1 MAADDTTELPIFHEI
16 ETAWFHERGH
26 SVLQGPPTTA
36 RAVPA
41 ARTAPAPPA
50 PSAVPAA
57 APSAP
62 RQRPAGAGPTTPKTT
77 DWRSVADAGWRAATA
92 AQDPPTAGSTRSGL
106 PKRAPQA
113 QLVPGGVPARP
124 AKLNRP
130 SAEELRGLLSSYQRG
145 VQRGRQAGG
154 SNPNH
159 AAQATEENR

>member
-1 MAADDTTELPIFHEI
+1 LPIFREI

-26 SVLQGPPTTA
+26 SVMQGPPTPA
-36 RAVPA
+36 RPAPA
-41 ARTAPAPPA
+41 ASQGASPAPPSVA
-50 PSAVPAA
+50 
-57 APSAP
+57 
-62 RQRPAGAGPTTPKTT
+62 RPQPTGAGPTDPVRA
-77 DWRSVADAGWRAATA
+77 DWRSVADDGWRAASA
-92 AQDPPTAGSTRSGL
+92 AQDPPLAGSTRSGL

-154 SNPNH
+154 TNPNH